1 MVLKK
6 SSRFEMWWIKL
17 LLTSKLISLLSKKVE
32 KKTSII
38 AVSKK
43 KSAELVEQAYLLG
56 IKNFGENYLQ
66 EALQKRISLNHL
78 DINWHFIG
86 KIQSNKCKDIA
97 RNFQWV
103 HTIDRFKIAK
113 RLNDDCPLNKIINVL
128 IQINIDNEESKSGIN
143 ESQLFDL
150 AEKISV
156 LPNLKLK
163 GIMVIPKNNLENNLT
178 EESFKKTLEIST
190 KLRNKFSEANEIS
203 MGMSNDFELAIK
215 NGSTM
220 VRIGTGIFGERN

>member
-1 MVLKK
+1 MINI
-6 SSRFEMWWIKL
+6 EEN
-17 LLTSKLISLLSKKVE
+17 ISLLNKKIE

-43 KSAELVEQAYLLG
+43 KSAKLIEQAYLLG

-66 EALQKRISLNHL
+66 EALQKIISLNHL

-113 RLNDDCPLNKIINVL
+113 RLNDDCPLDKIINVL

>member
-1 MVLKK
+1 VINI
-6 SSRFEMWWIKL
+6 EEN
-17 LLTSKLISLLSKKVE
+17 ISILNEKIE

-66 EALQKRISLNHL
+66 EALQKIIYLNHL

-113 RLNDDCPLNKIINVL
+113 RLNDDCPLDKIINVL

-143 ESQLFDL
+143 ESELFDL

-156 LPNLKLK
+156 LPNIKLK

>member
-1 MVLKK
+1 MINI
-6 SSRFEMWWIKL
+6 EEN
-17 LLTSKLISLLSKKVE
+17 ISILNEKIE

-66 EALQKRISLNHL
+66 EALQKIVSLNHL

-97 RNFQWV
+97 KNFQWV
-103 HTIDRFKIAK
+103 HTIDRYKIAK
-113 RLNDDCPLNKIINVL
+113 RLNDSCPVNKIINVL
-128 IQINIDNEESKSGIN
+128 IQINIDNEENKSGIN
-143 ESQLFDL
+143 ESKLFDL

-163 GIMVIPKNNLENNLT
+163 GIMVIPKNNFEINLI
-178 EESFKKTLEIST
+178 EQSFKKTLEISL

>member
-1 MVLKK
+1 MINI
-6 SSRFEMWWIKL
+6 EEN
-17 LLTSKLISLLSKKVE
+17 ISLLNKKIE

-66 EALQKRISLNHL
+66 EALQKIIYLNHL

-113 RLNDDCPLNKIINVL
+113 RLNDDCPLDKIINVL

-150 AEKISV
+150 AEKIST

>member
-1 MVLKK
+1 MINI
-6 SSRFEMWWIKL
+6 EEN
-17 LLTSKLISLLSKKVE
+17 ISLLNKKIE

-66 EALQKRISLNHL
+66 EALQKIIHLNHL

-113 RLNDDCPLNKIINVL
+113 RLNDDCPLDKIINVL
-128 IQINIDNEESKSGIN
+128 IQINIDNEERKSGIN

-150 AEKISV
+150 AEKIST

>member
-1 MVLKK
+1 MINI
-6 SSRFEMWWIKL
+6 EEN
-17 LLTSKLISLLSKKVE
+17 ISLLNKKIE

-66 EALQKRISLNHL
+66 EALQKIIYLNHL

-113 RLNDDCPLNKIINVL
+113 RLNDDCPLDKIINVL

>member
-1 MVLKK
+1 MINI
-6 SSRFEMWWIKL
+6 EEN
-17 LLTSKLISLLSKKVE
+17 ISLLNKKIE

-66 EALQKRISLNHL
+66 EALQKIIYLNHL

-113 RLNDDCPLNKIINVL
+113 RLNDDCPLDKIINVL
-128 IQINIDNEESKSGIN
+128 IQINIDNEERKSGIN

-150 AEKISV
+150 AEKIST

-163 GIMVIPKNNLENNLT
+163 GIMVIPKYNLENNL
-178 EESFKKTLEIST
+178 
-190 KLRNKFSEANEIS
+190 NE
-203 MGMSNDFELAIK
+203 
-215 NGSTM
+215 
-220 VRIGTGIFGERN
+220 

>member
-1 MVLKK
+1 VINI
-6 SSRFEMWWIKL
+6 EEN
-17 LLTSKLISLLSKKVE
+17 ISLLNKKIE

-66 EALQKRISLNHL
+66 EALQKIIYLNHL

-113 RLNDDCPLNKIINVL
+113 RLNDACPLDKIINVL

>member
-1 MVLKK
+1 MINIEENISVLDKK
-6 SSRFEMWWIKL
+6 I
-17 LLTSKLISLLSKKVE
+17 E
-32 KKTSII
+32 KRTSII

-66 EALQKRISLNHL
+66 EALQKITSLKHL
-78 DINWHFIG
+78 NINWHFIG
-86 KIQSNKCKDIA
+86 RIQSNKCKEIA

-113 RLNDDCPLNKIINVL
+113 RLNDDCPINKIINVL
-128 IQINIDNEESKSGIN
+128 IQINIDNEESKSGVN
-143 ESQLFDL
+143 ESQLLDL

-163 GIMVIPKNNLENNLT
+163 GIMVIPKNNFEINLI
-178 EESFKKTLEIST
+178 EESFKKTLEISL
-190 KLRNKFSEANEIS
+190 KLRNKFSEAKEIS

>member
-1 MVLKK
+1 VINI
-6 SSRFEMWWIKL
+6 EEN
-17 LLTSKLISLLSKKVE
+17 ISLLNKKIE

-43 KSAELVEQAYLLG
+43 KSAELVEQAYLVG

-66 EALQKRISLNHL
+66 EALQKIISLNHL

-163 GIMVIPKNNLENNLT
+163 GIMVIPKNNFEINLI
-178 EESFKKTLEIST
+178 EQSFKKTLEISL

>member
-1 MVLKK
+1 MINI
-6 SSRFEMWWIKL
+6 EENI
-17 LLTSKLISLLSKKVE
+17 SKLNKKIE

-43 KSAELVEQAYLLG
+43 KSADLVERAYLLG

-66 EALQKRISLNHL
+66 EALQKIISLHHL

-113 RLNDDCPLNKIINVL
+113 RLNDNCPLNKIINVL

-143 ESQLFDL
+143 ESQVFDL

-163 GIMVIPKNNLENNLT
+163 GIMVIPKNNLEINLI
-178 EESFKKTLEIST
+178 EESFKKTLEISL

>member
-1 MVLKK
+1 MINI
-6 SSRFEMWWIKL
+6 EEN
-17 LLTSKLISLLSKKVE
+17 ISLLIKKIE
-32 KKTSII
+32 NKTSII

-66 EALQKRISLNHL
+66 EALQKIISLNHL

-178 EESFKKTLEIST
+178 EESFKKTLEISK

-220 VRIGTGIFGERN
+220 VRIGTGIFGDRN

>member
-1 MVLKK
+1 MINI
-6 SSRFEMWWIKL
+6 EEN
-17 LLTSKLISLLSKKVE
+17 ISLLIKKIE
-32 KKTSII
+32 NKTSII

-66 EALQKRISLNHL
+66 EALQKIISLNHL

-143 ESQLFDL
+143 ESQVFDL

-163 GIMVIPKNNLENNLT
+163 GIMVIPKNNLEINLI
-178 EESFKKTLEIST
+178 EESFKKTLEISL

>member
-1 MVLKK
+1 VINI
-6 SSRFEMWWIKL
+6 EEN
-17 LLTSKLISLLSKKVE
+17 ISLLNKKIE

-43 KSAELVEQAYLLG
+43 KSAELVEQAYLVG

-66 EALQKRISLNHL
+66 EALQKIISLNHL

-113 RLNDDCPLNKIINVL
+113 RLNDDCPLDKIINVL

>member
-1 MVLKK
+1 MINI
-6 SSRFEMWWIKL
+6 EENI
-17 LLTSKLISLLSKKVE
+17 SKLNKKIE

-43 KSAELVEQAYLLG
+43 KSADLVERAYLLG

-66 EALQKRISLNHL
+66 EALQKIIPLNHL

-113 RLNDDCPLNKIINVL
+113 RLNDNCPLNKIINVL

-143 ESQLFDL
+143 ESQVFDL

-163 GIMVIPKNNLENNLT
+163 GIMVIPKNNLEINLI
-178 EESFKKTLEIST
+178 EESFKKTLEISL